1 VIYAELINYLANIT
15 SVIAFL
21 FAGYQFFQWRK
32 QQRHSLELES
42 ILNMEDRF
50 EILVASN
57 MKIVANFKKAKE
69 IANASTNKSHEE
81 KHQIDSWLNNQF
93 FKSVNKDQLYANQ
106 CAENYSLACFRAKR
120 LGFDVENTDVLQC
133 KWIVEKFNSFIENDM
148 SNIEIANELSA
159 MKTKAVERFAALR
172 KI

>member
-1 VIYAELINYLANIT
+1 MIHAELFNYLASIT

-57 MKIVANFKKAKE
+57 MKVVADLQKAKE
-69 IANASTNKSHEE
+69 IAKSSRDKTREE
-81 KHQIDSWLNNQF
+81 KIQIDAWLKNQF
-93 FKSVNKDQLYANQ
+93 VESVKTAQIHAYE
-106 CAENYSLACFRAKR
+106 CADRYRLACFRAKR
-120 LGFDVENTDVLQC
+120 LGFDVEKTDVLQC
-133 KWIVEKFNSFIENDM
+133 KWIVDQFSSFIENDM
-148 SNIEIANELSA
+148 STEEISKAIFEIKNEASE
-159 MKTKAVERFAALR
+159 KFATLR

>member
-1 VIYAELINYLANIT
+1 MIHAELFNYLASIT
-15 SVIAFL
+15 SVIAFF

-57 MKIVANFKKAKE
+57 MKVIADFQKAKE
-69 IANASTNKSHEE
+69 IANSSHDKSREE
-81 KHQIDSWLNNQF
+81 KMQIDDWLRNQF
-93 FKSVNKDQLYANQ
+93 KESVRTAQLYANE

-120 LGFDVENTDVLQC
+120 LGFDVEKTDVLQP
-133 KWIVEKFNSFIENDM
+133 KWIVEKFSSFIERNM
-148 SNIEIANELSA
+148 STEEIANEISEI
-159 MKTKAVERFAALR
+159 KNKASNKFAALR

>member
-1 VIYAELINYLANIT
+1 MIYAELFNYLASIT

-57 MKIVANFKKAKE
+57 MKMVVGFQKVKA
-69 IANASTNKSHEE
+69 IAKSSHDKSREE
-81 KHQIDSWLNNQF
+81 KIQIDNWLKNQF
-93 FKSVNKDQLYANQ
+93 IESAKTAQLYANE
-106 CAENYSLACFRAKR
+106 CAEKYSLAYFRAKR
-120 LGFDVENTDVLQC
+120 LGFDVEKTDVLQC
-133 KWIVEKFNSFIENDM
+133 KWIVDKFDWFIESDI
-148 SNIEIANELSA
+148 SPEEIANEISEI
-159 MKTKAVERFAALR
+159 KNKASKKFAALR
-172 KI
+172 NM

>member
-1 VIYAELINYLANIT
+1 MIYAELFNYLANIT

-57 MKIVANFKKAKE
+57 MKVVADFQRAKK
-69 IANASTNKSHEE
+69 ISNSSHDKSLEE
-81 KHQIDSWLNNQF
+81 RAQIDAWLKNQF
-93 FKSVNKDQLYANQ
+93 SESVKTAQLYANE
-106 CAENYSLACFRAKR
+106 CAGSYSLACFRAKR
-120 LGFDVENTDVLQC
+120 LGFDVEKTDVLKC
-133 KWIVEKFNSFIENDM
+133 KWIVEKFGSFIEKDI
-148 SNIEIANELSA
+148 STEEIANEISE
-159 MKTKAVERFAALR
+159 MKTKASEKFAALR
-172 KI
+172 KM